1 VSPLWPGATIGIIG
15 GGQLAR
21 MMALEAKRMGYRIAV
36 LDPDAN
42 GPAASVADL
51 HIAAA
56 IDDVAA
62 ARLLAAQCDVVTL
75 DTEHVPAELL
85 RELEEHRPVRPSSH
99 VLGVVQD
106 RLAQR
111 LFLESRGLPQV
122 RHAEL
127 TSSSDIALAA
137 SKVGFPCVLK
147 TRRDGYDG
155 KGQAAAGS
163 LAELESAW
171 NALGCVPTI
180 VEAFVHF
187 DKEVSVLLARGLDGE
202 IRFYD
207 VAENVHRRHVLHT
220 TRAPASISPALVTL
234 AEEIGAQIATDLQ
247 HVGMIAV
254 EFFLTHDG
262 EMLVNE
268 IAPRTHNSGHYT
280 FGACV
285 TSQFEQHLRA
295 ICGLPLGDTALLSP
309 VVMLNLL
316 GDSWLRGGPDWL
328 KVVTHPS
335 IRFHVYGKKLAT
347 SGRKMGHLL
356 VLGDSVERAL
366 SIAESIELSLRR
378 DDGRSNG
385 TETPNAG
392 EDHVHGVQTAR

>member
-1 VSPLWPGATIGIIG
+1 VSPLWPGANIGIIG
-15 GGQLAR
+15 GGQLAQ
-21 MMALEAKRMGYRIAV
+21 MMALEGKRMGYRIAV

-56 IDDVAA
+56 IDDVEA
-62 ARLLAAQCDVVTL
+62 ARLLAARCDVVTF
-75 DTEHVPAELL
+75 DTEHVPAALL
-85 RELEEHRPVRPSSH
+85 RELEELRPVRPSSH

-122 RHAEL
+122 RYAEL
-127 TSSSDIALAA
+127 ARRSDLALAA

-155 KGQAAAGS
+155 KGQAGARS
-163 LAELESAW
+163 LAELEAAW
-171 NALGCVPTI
+171 NDLGCVPTM

-187 DKEVSVLLARGLDGE
+187 EKEAAVLLARGLDGE

-207 VAENVHRRHVLHT
+207 LAENVHRRHVLHT
-220 TRAPASISPALVTL
+220 TRAPASVLPGLVTR
-234 AEEIGAQIATDLQ
+234 AEEIGAQIAIELQ
-247 HVGMIAV
+247 HVGMLAV
-254 EFFLTHDG
+254 EFFVTRDG
-262 EMLVNE
+262 ELLVNE

-295 ICGLPLGDTALLSP
+295 ICGLPLGDTSLLSP

-316 GDSWLRGGPDWL
+316 GDCWLGGGPDWL

-335 IRFHVYGKKLAT
+335 IRLHVYGKKRAT

-356 VLGDSVERAL
+356 VLDESVERAL
-366 SIAESIELSLRR
+366 SIAQSVEVSLRP
-378 DDGRSNG
+378 DGGTSSG
-385 TETPNAG
+385 TEPPR
-392 EDHVHGVQTAR
+392 HG